1 MSFSREKPGDHSWTS
16 YISIISLE
24 VTECFHLCFPGR
36 NNVYSWV
43 SVTASSYCQG
53 LIVIYNVVCAEN
65 LKKQKQK
72 KKTLKLNTASGE
84 LLCHEL
90 FQISSTNFTMF
101 LKSVDTLLLISFVTA
116 DDKCNPKWSEEYLI
130 QTLWSFS

>member
-1 MSFSREKPGDHSWTS
+1 M
-16 YISIISLE
+16 
-24 VTECFHLCFPGR
+24 
-36 NNVYSWV
+36 
-43 SVTASSYCQG
+43 TASSYCQG

-65 LKKQKQK
+65 LKKQKTK
-72 KKTLKLNTASGE
+72 KLKLNTASGE
-84 LLCHEL
+84 LLCHKL

-101 LKSVDTLLLISFVTA
+101 LKSVETLLLISFVTA